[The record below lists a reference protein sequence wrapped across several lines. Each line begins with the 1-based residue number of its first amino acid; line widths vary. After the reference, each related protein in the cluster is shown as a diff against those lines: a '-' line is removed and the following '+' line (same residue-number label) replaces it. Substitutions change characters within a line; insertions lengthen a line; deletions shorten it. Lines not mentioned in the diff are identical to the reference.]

1 MQQVFQGR
9 SLIGVLQLIL
19 LGLPPLILSFD
30 VNAQVYRCV
39 MDGKTQYSDEPCGAD
54 AELVD
59 VSEAQKP
66 TGANLQNPDLKAMGE
81 ELSDDRRQREL
92 QKAIADQHKKIERL
106 SKNYD
111 RTRTRLQDQLD
122 NLENKSQY
130 RNWRAN
136 DDRRKKYK
144 QKRRELRNEKKS
156 VERRYKGDKEAAY
169 LKLRQLEKE
178 ERRLEREIIRKNR

>member
-1 MQQVFQGR
+1 MQQPFHGR
-9 SLIGVLQLIL
+9 SRIAVLQLIA
-19 LGLPPLILSFD
+19 LGLLSLFFSLG
-30 VNAQVYRCV
+30 VNAEVYRCV
-39 MDGKTQYSDEPCGAD
+39 VDGKTQYSDEPCGAS
-54 AELVD
+54 AEVVD

-81 ELSDDRRQREL
+81 TLSDDRRQREL

-130 RNWRAN
+130 RNWRTN
-136 DDRRKKYK
+136 EDRRKKYK
-144 QKRRELRNEKKS
+144 EKRRELRNEKKS

-169 LKLRQLEKE
+169 LKLRQLERE
-178 ERRLEREIIRKNR
+178 ERRLEREIRRKNR